1 MHKTPKS
8 GNPNAKKI
16 GVIGAGYVGLV
27 TGACLAEL
35 GHYVTCADIDLPK
48 IQALELCKMPYYEE
62 GLEDLVRRGL
72 GQRRLNFTADIAG
85 AIQKSEVIFIA
96 VGTPPNDDG
105 SPDVRAL
112 YQVVDT
118 IAREMRGPATVVI
131 KSTVP
136 VGTAQKVRSAIA
148 AEVDFPIAVL
158 SNPEFL
164 REGRSI
170 EDFMYPSRVVIGA
183 DKREQATLLHE
194 IYADFV
200 PEDRILV
207 LDNRSAEMSKYA
219 SNAFLATKISFVNEM
234 ADLCEA
240 LGADVE
246 LVRRVVGMDP
256 RIGHGHLAP
265 GIGYGG
271 SCLPKDVQAVLHMAE
286 EAGRPLDLLSAVQ
299 QINAERPDRL
309 VQQMRDYFGGN
320 LAGRRIAIWG
330 LAFKPGTDDV
340 RGAPSLSI
348 ISLLLRAGAE
358 VIAYDPGANDKVR
371 ATLNGLIQYASDQY
385 ECIEKADALVV
396 ATEWEQFR
404 HPDWGRLALAMKA
417 PVIFD
422 GRNIYDPEDMAS
434 KGFAYF
440 GVGRSVV
447 RPSALGGPGEPQIG
461 VHGGSIG
468 TVQER
473 LRPVLGLET
482 GSGFEGISQGHQR
495 KGS

>member
-1 MHKTPKS
+1 MLAITLFLILFTVSLVGYTVIPSMS
-8 GNPNAKKI
+8 GRAAVLGDERQRKLASRMEHLMPRQEAKKI
-16 GVIGAGYVGLV
+16 G
-27 TGACLAEL
+27 
-35 GHYVTCADIDLPK
+35 
-48 IQALELCKMPYYEE
+48 
-62 GLEDLVRRGL
+62 
-72 GQRRLNFTADIAG
+72 
-85 AIQKSEVIFIA
+85 
-96 VGTPPNDDG
+96 
-105 SPDVRAL
+105 
-112 YQVVDT
+112 
-118 IAREMRGPATVVI
+118 
-131 KSTVP
+131 
-136 VGTAQKVRSAIA
+136 
-148 AEVDFPIAVL
+148 
-158 SNPEFL
+158 
-164 REGRSI
+164 
-170 EDFMYPSRVVIGA
+170 
-183 DKREQATLLHE
+183 
-194 IYADFV
+194 
-200 PEDRILV
+200 RILV
-207 LDNRSAEMSKYA
+207 LAPLGMA
-219 SNAFLATKISFVNEM
+219 GFFFFLFPPGMNLFGIVFGLIVGLLFPSIYIQ
-234 ADLCEA
+234 A
-240 LGADVE
+240 LGARTRDKFNDQ
-246 LVRRVVGMDP
+246 LVDALMIMSSSFR
-256 RIGHGHLAP
+256 
-265 GIGYGG
+265 GG
-271 SCLPKDVQAVLHMAE
+271 LSLVQALEAVIDEMPDPINKEFGIVLGENKMGVSLE
-286 EAGRPLDLLSAVQ
+286 EALNHLYSRMPLSAVQ